1 MHGAAPWT
9 MMRLLTV
16 HYNFV
21 SELASLTELGNA
33 GGSIRPDSRAWRQGG
48 RGADDTFPTKRFLSD
63 AWIASQNTT
72 RTVMHDLQEKLAQR
86 DLDAYLKRIDYQGR
100 RDPRRATLDAL
111 HLAHVSHIPF
121 ENLDILL
128 GRPIRL
134 DLPRLM
140 AKLVWSAR
148 GGYCFEHNLLFAA
161 VLEALGFTVQ
171 RLAARVRR
179 NADRVRART
188 HMLLHVALDDGPCIC
203 DVGFGGHGLLTPL
216 PLVEGRAFRQYA
228 WTYRIKPEDDLKV
241 LQLLQ
246 GRTWIDLYAFTL
258 ERCYPMDYEVANY
271 YVSTHPASL
280 FVKHLTVQRATP
292 QARLFLSESDL
303 LIDHGDRQ
311 ERQAVAGP
319 AARREALRHYFGLS
333 FPSDTR
339 FDLPRGDGALTR

>member
-1 MHGAAPWT
+1 M
-9 MMRLLTV
+9 
-16 HYNFV
+16 
-21 SELASLTELGNA
+21 
-33 GGSIRPDSRAWRQGG
+33 PDHQA
-48 RGADDTFPTKRFLSD
+48 TLS
-63 AWIASQNTT
+63 
-72 RTVMHDLQEKLAQR
+72 QR
-86 DLDAYLKRIDYQGR
+86 DLDAYLKRIDYQGDR
-100 RDPRRATLDAL
+100 APVRATLDAL
-111 HLAHVSHIPF
+111 HLAHVGCIPF

-140 AKLVWSAR
+140 AKLVRSGR
-148 GGYCFEHNLLFAA
+148 GGYCFENNLLFAA
-161 VLEALGFTVQ
+161 VLEALGFEVQ

-188 HMLLHVALDDGPCIC
+188 HMLLRVALDDGPWIC
-203 DVGFGGHGLLTPL
+203 DVGFGGYGLLKPL

-246 GRTWIDLYAFTL
+246 GGTWNDLYAFTL

-271 YVSTHPASL
+271 YVSTHPESL

-292 QARLFLSESDL
+292 QARFLLSASEL
-303 LIDHGDRQ
+303 LIDNGDRQ
-311 ERQAVAGP
+311 QRQAIAGHT
-319 AARREALRHYFGLS
+319 ARLDALRHYFGLL

-339 FDLPRGDGALTR
+339 FDLPRVNRALAR